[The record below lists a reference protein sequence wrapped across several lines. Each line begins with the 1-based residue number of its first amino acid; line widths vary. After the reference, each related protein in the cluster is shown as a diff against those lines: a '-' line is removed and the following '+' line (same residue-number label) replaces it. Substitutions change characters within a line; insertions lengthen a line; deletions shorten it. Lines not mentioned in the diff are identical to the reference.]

1 MVMLFSEQLNYY
13 TTIEK
18 VFQVLQYFTEA
29 VILRRARIFVVHF
42 LNAFWHGNEALP
54 KGSL

>member
-29 VILRRARIFVVHF
+29 VILRRARIFAVHF

-54 KGSL
+54 KGSS